1 MAKPIKISRKDLQ
14 IYDLLDKHTNSRKR
28 GFEVEPLK
36 TQDFFKHHYGMSNY
50 YWTGSWSYSH
60 RDMGVI
66 KEEYPD
72 VLPLAQEL
80 DEALEEL
87 GGATGRVNR
96 AIEAYTDALWQKLY
110 SKRIDISKSPTF
122 ISDEEEAEFA
132 KKQKE
137 EIEANL
143 AQQALAKKEEK
154 QNG

>member
-1 MAKPIKISRKDLQ
+1 MWT
-14 IYDLLDKHTNSRKR
+14 YD
-28 GFEVEPLK
+28 
-36 TQDFFKHHYGMSNY
+36 
-50 YWTGSWSYSH
+50 H
-60 RDMGVI
+60 RDMGI
-66 KEEYPD
+66 LKKEYPD

-87 GGATGRVNR
+87 GGSTGRVNR

>member
-28 GFEVEPLK
+28 GFGVEPLS

-50 YWTGSWSYSH
+50 YWTGMWTYDSD
-60 RDMGVI
+60 DMRVI
-66 KEEYPD
+66 KKNYPD

-80 DEALEEL
+80 DDALEEL
-87 GGATGRVNR
+87 GGSTGRVNR
-96 AIEAYTDALWQKLY
+96 AIKAYTDALWQKLY
-110 SKRIDISKSPTF
+110 SKRLDISKYPTF

>member
-14 IYDLLDKHTNSRKR
+14 VYDLLERHTNSKKR
-28 GFEVEPLK
+28 GFCVEPL
-36 TQDFFKHHYGMSNY
+36 DYVDYFKHHYGMSNY

-60 RDMGVI
+60 NDMGVI
-66 KEEYPD
+66 KKDYPD

-87 GGATGRVNR
+87 SKATGRVNR
-96 AIEAYTDALWQKLY
+96 ARKAYTDALWGKLY
-110 SKRIDISKSPTF
+110 SKRIYDGKYPTF
-122 ISDEEEAEFA
+122 ISDEEELEFA

-154 QNG
+154 